1 MEKKKILFYE
11 IMKIFLFVSV
21 LFSLSY
27 IAIKELISNK

>member
-27 IAIKELISNK
+27 IVIKELISNK